1 MSDSQRME
9 ITRLLAAWSGGDRA
23 ALDSLTPHIY
33 EELRR
38 LAERHMRNEKPGHT
52 LQPTA
57 LVHEA
62 YERLIGVELP
72 WRNRAHFLGVAAQV
86 MRRILVDHARTRN
99 AAKRG
104 ADFSRVSFDEA
115 VQIAAE
121 SEELVLGLDDALAK
135 LGRFYE
141 LKSRILEMRF
151 FGGLTYEQAAA
162 ALDISPA
169 TLDRE
174 LRLAKAWLKHE
185 LQIA

>member
-1 MSDSQRME
+1 MTGSQRTE
-9 ITRLLAAWSGGDRA
+9 ITRLLVAWSGGDRQ

-33 EELRR
+33 EELRQ
-38 LAERHMRNEKPGHT
+38 LAERYMRNEKAGHT

-62 YERLIGVELP
+62 YERLIGVDLP

-115 VQIAAE
+115 VQIAAD
-121 SEELVLGLDDALAK
+121 SDELVLGLDDALAK
-135 LGRFYE
+135 LGRFDE

>member
-1 MSDSQRME
+1 MTDSQRTQ
-9 ITRLLAAWSGGDRA
+9 ITRLLEAWAGGDRQ
-23 ALDSLTPHIY
+23 ALDDLTPHIY
-33 EELRR
+33 AELRR
-38 LAERHMRNEKPGHT
+38 LAERYMRNEKDGHT

-62 YERLIGVELP
+62 YERLIGVDLP

-86 MRRILVDHARTRN
+86 MRRILVDHARARN
-99 AAKRG
+99 AVKRG
-104 ADFSRVSFDEA
+104 VDYSRVSLDEA
-115 VQIAAE
+115 VNIAAD
-121 SEELVLGLDDALAK
+121 SDELVLGLDDALAK
-135 LGRFYE
+135 LGRFDE

-151 FGGLTYEQAAA
+151 FGGLTYDQAAA

>member
-1 MSDSQRME
+1 MTASQRTE
-9 ITRLLAAWSGGDRA
+9 ITRLLAAWSAGDRQ

-33 EELRR
+33 EELRH
-38 LAERHMRNEKPGHT
+38 LAERYMRNEKAGHT

-62 YERLIGVELP
+62 YERLIGVDLP
-72 WRNRAHFLGVAAQV
+72 WRSRAHFLGVAAQV
-86 MRRILVDHARTRN
+86 MRRILVDHARARN

-104 ADFSRVSFDEA
+104 VDYSRVSLDEA
-115 VQIAAE
+115 VELAAD
-121 SEELVLGLDDALAK
+121 SDELVLGLDDALAK
-135 LGRFYE
+135 LGRFDE

-151 FGGLTYEQAAA
+151 FGGLTYDQAAA